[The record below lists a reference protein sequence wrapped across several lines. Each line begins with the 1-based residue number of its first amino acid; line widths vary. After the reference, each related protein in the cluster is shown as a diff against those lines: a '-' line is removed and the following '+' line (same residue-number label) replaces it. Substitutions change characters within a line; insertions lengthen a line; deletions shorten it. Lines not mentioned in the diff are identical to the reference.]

1 MPKMTEEEKQ
11 RRKTEREAVRK
22 AEMLDYIEREV
33 AKAPPLSTE
42 QRAKLAVLL
51 RPHR

>member
-1 MPKMTEEEKQ
+1 MAKMTEEEKQ
-11 RRKTEREAVRK
+11 RRRTEREAARK
-22 AEMLDYIEREV
+22 AEMQEWIEREV
-33 AKAPPLSTE
+33 AKAPPLTPE